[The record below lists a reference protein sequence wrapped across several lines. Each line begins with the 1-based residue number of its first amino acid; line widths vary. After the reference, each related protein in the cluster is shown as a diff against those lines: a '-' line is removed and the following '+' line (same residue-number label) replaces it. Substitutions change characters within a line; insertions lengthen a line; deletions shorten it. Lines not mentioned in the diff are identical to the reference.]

1 MYVQIKDLQRSGIY
15 VCANKGLIGNSRTFS
30 HGSQNHRI
38 TSKESRVATAT
49 QRRFYFPVLAS
60 KYMSR
65 EVFIVS
71 AVRTPIGKFGGSLA
85 GMTAADLGVNVVR
98 AAVERAFGAV
108 PPERVP
114 GESAS
119 DEVKKW
125 NAAKKWRADELIFG
139 NARPAGVGPNVARQI
154 AWRAGLGDDVPAFTV
169 NMACASGLRAILLG
183 WQQIKLGEAE
193 IVVAGGAESMSRVP
207 FLVEA
212 RWGFRLGNQ
221 PLVDAMYRDGFMC
234 PMAKMLMGETAELL
248 AEKYKISRE
257 EQDNFSLESQ
267 KRAAAAA
274 SAGKF
279 RDEIVA
285 VSQTDKKGKTVSFD
299 TDEHVRAETTL
310 ESLAKLPPVFAKT
323 GTITAGNSSGITDGA
338 SAVVLMSGERM
349 RELGVKPLARIHDA
363 TVAAVDPREMGIGP
377 VPAIRK
383 LEKRTG
389 WKLTDYSAVELNE
402 AFAAQV
408 IACDRE
414 LGFDR
419 ARLNMNGG
427 AIALGHPIGATGARI
442 TTTLVHELRRSSGTS
457 AQRGLATLCVSGGMG
472 VALALEGV

>member
-1 MYVQIKDLQRSGIY
+1 
-15 VCANKGLIGNSRTFS
+15 
-30 HGSQNHRI
+30 
-38 TSKESRVATAT
+38 
-49 QRRFYFPVLAS
+49 
-60 KYMSR
+60 MSR

-85 GMTAADLGVNVVR
+85 DMTAADLGVHVVR
-98 AAVERAFGAV
+98 AAVERAFGEA
-108 PPERVP
+108 PPSRTP
-114 GESAS
+114 GEPAN

-125 NAAKKWRADELIFG
+125 NTAAKWRVDELIFG

-154 AWRAGLGDDVPAFTV
+154 AWRSGLGDDVPAFTV

-183 WQQIKLGEAE
+183 WQQIKSGEAE
-193 IVVAGGAESMSRVP
+193 IIVAGGAESMSRVP

-212 RWGFRLGNQ
+212 RWGFRFGNQ

-234 PMAKMLMGETAELL
+234 PMSKMLMGETAELL

-257 EQDNFSLESQ
+257 EQDKFALESQ
-267 KRAAAAA
+267 QRAAAAA
-274 SAGKF
+274 SGGKF
-279 RDEIVA
+279 RDEIVP
-285 VSQTDKKGKTVSFD
+285 VSRTDKKGKTTSFD
-299 TDEHVRAETTL
+299 ADEHVRAETTL
-310 ESLAKLPPVFAKT
+310 ESLAKLPPVFA
-323 GTITAGNSSGITDGA
+323 GAGSITAGNSSGITDGA

-349 RELGVKPLARIHDA
+349 RELGLKPLARIHDA

-389 WKLTDYSAVELNE
+389 WKLADYSAIELNE

-419 ARLNMNGG
+419 ARLNPNGG

-442 TTTLVHELRRSSGTS
+442 TTTLVHEMRKASGS
-457 AQRGLATLCVSGGMG
+457 AARRGLATLCVSGGMG
-472 VALALEGV
+472 VALALESVGK